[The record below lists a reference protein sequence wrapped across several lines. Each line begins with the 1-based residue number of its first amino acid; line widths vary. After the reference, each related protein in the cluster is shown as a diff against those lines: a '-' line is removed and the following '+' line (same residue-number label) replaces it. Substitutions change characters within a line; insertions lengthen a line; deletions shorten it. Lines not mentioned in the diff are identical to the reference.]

1 MYHSKIAGL
10 GFYVPSNVVTNDDL
24 TKSLIQLTNDSR
36 TGIEERRHIIRGE
49 DTTTSM
55 GLRLLKLLLNDQV

>member
-1 MYHSKIAGL
+1 ML
-10 GFYVPSNVVTNDDL
+10 TNDDL
-24 TKSLIQLTNDSR
+24 TKIIDTTDEWIQER

-55 GLRLLKLLLNDQV
+55 GLKRLKSLMNDQV

>member
-24 TKSLIQLTNDSR
+24 TKIIDTTDEWIQER
-36 TGIEERRHIIRGE
+36 TGIERE
-49 DTTTSM
+49 DTLSEEKIQPHLW
-55 GLRLLKLLLNDQV
+55 G

>member
-24 TKSLIQLTNDSR
+24 TKSLIQLTN
-36 TGIEERRHIIRGE
+36 EFKKEQE
-49 DTTTSM
+49 
-55 GLRLLKLLLNDQV
+55 